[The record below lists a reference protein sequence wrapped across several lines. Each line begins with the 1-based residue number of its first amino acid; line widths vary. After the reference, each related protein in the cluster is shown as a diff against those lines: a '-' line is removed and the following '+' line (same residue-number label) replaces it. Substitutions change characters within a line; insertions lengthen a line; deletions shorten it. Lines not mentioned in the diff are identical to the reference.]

1 MEEKCVFF
9 KKIIKLW
16 KKNEF
21 NGEDGRERKEKM
33 GKDMEE
39 KRVWIFERPG
49 NLQYFTI
56 LL

>member
-9 KKIIKLW
+9 KKIMKLW